1 MGMIW
6 YDSIHWYSIISS
18 FIKIIHLSQVESGL
32 LLVGDSSGL
41 VRALPLGSLEA
52 TRGHDEKRC
61 GDGVRL
67 RSCVRSWNCK
77 LAICQ
82 VWFFMEKAGRWS
94 NFLWNIFS
102 WMEIIS
108 SHYQSLLEISL
119 ALTLFPS
126 VFPKN
131 KFQYRFLS
139 GFPVE
144 TAQSGSF
151 KPFVSPISNV
161 WNVWAVATSTG
172 RCPDGEWKE
181 VAERLLT
188 LGCLQ
193 SILLHCNQC
202 IRMIAMDLVYQMS
215 F

>member
-67 RSCVRSWNCK
+67 RSCVRSWNCQ

-82 VWFFMEKAGRWS
+82 SVIFHGKAGRWS
-94 NFLWNIFS
+94 NLLWNIFS
-102 WMEIIS
+102 GMEIIS
-108 SHYQSLLEISL
+108 SHYQSLLEISRS
-119 ALTLFPS
+119 LTPS
-126 VFPKN
+126 KCFSK
-131 KFQYRFLS
+131 KHISILS
-139 GFPVE
+139 GWL
-144 TAQSGSF
+144 SGWNSPKWQLQPLF
-151 KPFVSPISNV
+151 HPFQTFGTFGP
-161 WNVWAVATSTG
+161 
-172 RCPDGEWKE
+172 
-181 VAERLLT
+181 
-188 LGCLQ
+188 
-193 SILLHCNQC
+193 
-202 IRMIAMDLVYQMS
+202 
-215 F
+215 